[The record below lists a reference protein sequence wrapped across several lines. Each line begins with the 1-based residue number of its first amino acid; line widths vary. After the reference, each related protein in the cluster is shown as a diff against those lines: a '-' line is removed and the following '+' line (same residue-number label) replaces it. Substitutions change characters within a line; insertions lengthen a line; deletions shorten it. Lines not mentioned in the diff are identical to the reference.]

1 MTHIHDRDNAE
12 YLVVPPS
19 LGTPDEARRA
29 VREAEADFDR
39 RLTELS
45 AAVSR
50 DCASGDVRILRLTGP
65 TCSGKTTAARKLTEA
80 LETTGLSVYP
90 ISLDDFYIDRRIL
103 QDRAR
108 KEGGQLDYDSAETLD
123 LEALRVCIRELL
135 ACGETDLPVY
145 DFGIGSRADIRR
157 LHVPAG
163 QKPVFLFEGI
173 QALYPAVTE
182 LLAGVPVGSV
192 YISALHGLEVAGI
205 RFSPVDLRLMRRMVR
220 DEAVRNA
227 SPDFTLALWN
237 SVRKNEE
244 TAILPFADSCDYF
257 LDSTMPFEPHMLKPH
272 MERLLRTHPVEG
284 TYAAQAAR
292 LLSDLTGVEGIPSSW
307 LPDGALYR
315 EFIPMSLEGQA
326 SAADE

>member
-1 MTHIHDRDNAE
+1 MAHSHDGDRME
-12 YLVVPPS
+12 YLCVPPS

-50 DCASGDVRILRLTGP
+50 DCMAGDIRVLRLTGP
-65 TCSGKTTAARKLTEA
+65 TCSGKTTAAGKLTAA
-80 LETTGLSVYP
+80 LEAAGLSVYP
-90 ISLDDFYIDRRIL
+90 ISLDDFYIDRRVL

-123 LEALRVCIRELL
+123 FDALRVCIRELL
-135 ACGETDLPVY
+135 AFGKTDLPVF
-145 DFGIGSRADIRR
+145 DFGTGSRAGTRC
-157 LHVPAG
+157 LHVPTG

-173 QALYPAVTE
+173 QALYPSVTD
-182 LLAGVPVGSV
+182 LFAGVSLGSV

-220 DEAVRNA
+220 DEAVRDA
-227 SPDFTLALWN
+227 APGFTLELWN
-237 SVRKNEE
+237 SVRRNEAA
-244 TAILPFADSCDYF
+244 AILPFADSCDYL

-272 MERLLRTHPVEG
+272 IERLLNIHPVEEPY
-284 TYAAQAAR
+284 TAQAEQ
-292 LLSDLTGVEGIPSSW
+292 LLSRLTGVEGIPSAW

-315 EFIPMSLEGQA
+315 EFIPLSLEGKTFP
-326 SAADE
+326 ADE